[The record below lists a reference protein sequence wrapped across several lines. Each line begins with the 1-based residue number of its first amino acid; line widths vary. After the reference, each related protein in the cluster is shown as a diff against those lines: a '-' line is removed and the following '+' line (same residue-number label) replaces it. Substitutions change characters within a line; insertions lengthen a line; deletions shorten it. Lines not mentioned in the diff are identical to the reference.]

1 MPISNQNLCHVIDAR
16 IVLSIGAF
24 SRSMETSHSKHP
36 RSTSKKNQFRE
47 EQAFMDV
54 SARITDCA
62 LVCFL
67 ARHPNTAS
75 GDEVA
80 ALKKVG
86 LEIGCNTASIYFMS
100 RESERERESVSG

>member
-36 RSTSKKNQFRE
+36 RSTSKETNFERNKRSWMCLQGS
-47 EQAFMDV
+47 QTV
-54 SARITDCA
+54 LLCA
-62 LVCFL
+62 SL
-67 ARHPNTAS
+67 ARHPNTPS

-80 ALKKVG
+80 AVTKVG